1 MYITRS
7 AKRLLRWSVALLV
20 FAPAWTLAQQAG
32 GTYQE
37 GWIASCGTQGSPFAT
52 CTHRLD
58 ATVMQPLAAIKWT
71 ADVTDLQPLLAE
83 SWEVEEDGRAILYHL
98 REGVTWHDGEA
109 FTADDVVFSFNTYA
123 NPAVGSRWAS
133 KLSNVEGYEAFQA
146 GEADSLS
153 GVTKVDDTTVRV
165 ALNEPM
171 PLWPGLFGIYIVI
184 FPEHLLG
191 DVPPEELQSDPFWSN
206 RVGTGPFKW
215 SNYEPDQFIELVRFD
230 DYFLG
235 APLLERIIYRFYTD
249 SSTQLAA
256 LESGEIDAIAYE
268 TLLLPVTETA
278 RFETLP
284 NLEVLADMSMGAPAF
299 FRFNHTEPPFD
310 DVRVRQAMLRAI
322 DRAGLVEAL
331 WQGEAQVANTMF
343 PQAWTWPEDLDA
355 YAYDPDRAREL
366 LAEAGY
372 ADGLTLETDLLYYY
386 GDSLTADLI
395 VAIQQYLND
404 VGITLSPRQV
414 DPPTIQ
420 EAQQD
425 LSMQVGYVALGMG
438 LDPST
443 GHPAVECGN
452 VLAMGYCNEEM
463 DARFQE
469 ALTVSSQEERTDIY
483 QQIATTLNEEL
494 PSGWLWYQVRPLA
507 FNTRV
512 SGPLEHWREQP
523 VILFN
528 LPVYNE
534 IETWYIK

>member
-1 MYITRS
+1 MYLVHLGKPFS
-7 AKRLLRWSVALLV
+7 KWGLASLVLLATCV
-20 FAPAWTLAQQAG
+20 FAQQEG
-32 GTYQE
+32 GTYQA
-37 GWIASCGTQGSPFAT
+37 GWLSGCATQGSPFAT

-83 SWEVEEDGRAILYHL
+83 SWEVEGDGQAVVYTL
-98 REGVTWHDGEA
+98 RQDVTWHDGEP
-109 FTADDVVFSFNTYA
+109 FTAEDVVFSFNVYA

-133 KLSNVEGYEAFQA
+133 KLSSVQGYEAFQA
-146 GEADSLS
+146 GDADSLS
-153 GVTKVDDTTVRV
+153 GVTAVDDHTVRV
-165 ALNEPM
+165 ELNEPL

-191 DVPPEELQSDPFWSN
+191 DVAPEELQGHPFWSE

-215 SNYEPDQFIELVRFD
+215 SNYEPDQFIELVRNE

-249 SSTQLAA
+249 ASTQLAA

-268 TLLLPVTETA
+268 TLLLPVTEVG
-278 RFETLP
+278 RFEDLP
-284 NLEVLADMSMGAPAF
+284 DIEVLADMSMGAPAF
-299 FRFNHTEPPFD
+299 LRFNHTEPPFD
-310 DVRVRQAMLRAI
+310 DVRVRQAMLHAI

-331 WQGEAQVANTMF
+331 WQGEAQVADTMF
-343 PQAWTWPEDLDA
+343 PQEWTWPEGLNS
-355 YAYDPDRAREL
+355 YEYDPERAREL

-386 GDSLTADLI
+386 GDSLSADLI
-395 VAIQQYLND
+395 VAMQQYLAD
-404 VGITLSPRQV
+404 VGISLSPRRV

-420 EAQQD
+420 EAQQN
-425 LSMQVGYVALGMG
+425 LSMQVGYAALGMG

-443 GHPAVECGN
+443 GHPAVECDS

-463 DARFQE
+463 DARFRE
-469 ALTVSSQEERTDIY
+469 ALTVSSQEEREGIY
-483 QQIATTLNEEL
+483 QEIATTLNEEV

-507 FNTRV
+507 FSTRV

>member
-1 MYITRS
+1 MVSTGLI
-7 AKRLLRWSVALLV
+7 KHLLKWATVSLLV
-20 FAPAWTLAQQAG
+20 LSTHAPAQQAG
-32 GTYQE
+32 GTYQA
-37 GWIASCGTQGSPFAT
+37 GWLSGCATEGSPFAT

-83 SWEVEEDGRAILYHL
+83 SWEVEDDGRAILYHL
-98 REGVTWHDGEA
+98 REGVTWHDGEP
-109 FTADDVVFSFNTYA
+109 FTAEDVVFSFNTYA

-133 KLSNVEGYEAFQA
+133 KLSNVGGYEAFQA
-146 GEADSLS
+146 GEADGLG
-153 GVTKVDDTTVRV
+153 GVTAVDDVTVRV
-165 ALNEPM
+165 ELNEPM

-191 DVPPEELQSDPFWSN
+191 DAPPEALQAHPFWSE
-206 RVGTGPFKW
+206 RVGTGPFQW
-215 SNYEPDQFIELVRFD
+215 ADYEPDQFIELVRNE

-249 SSTQLAA
+249 ASTQLAA
-256 LESGEIDAIAYE
+256 LERGEIDALAYE
-268 TLLLPVTETA
+268 TLLLPVTEVE
-278 RFETLP
+278 RFANLP
-284 NLEVLADMSMGAPAF
+284 DIEVLADMSMGAPAF
-299 FRFNHTEPPFD
+299 LRFNHTEPPFD
-310 DVRVRQAMLRAI
+310 DVRVRQAMLHAI

-331 WQGEAQVANTMF
+331 WQGEARVADTMF
-343 PQAWTWPEDLDA
+343 PQEWTWPEDLDA
-355 YAYDPDRAREL
+355 YEYDPERAREL

-372 ADGLTLETDLLYYY
+372 PDGLALETDLLYYY
-386 GDSLTADLI
+386 GDSLSADLI
-395 VAIQQYLND
+395 VAMQQYLAD
-404 VGITLSPRQV
+404 VGITLSPRRV

-443 GHPAVECGN
+443 GHPAVECGS
-452 VLAMGYCNEEM
+452 VLAMGYCNEAM
-463 DARFQE
+463 DALFQE
-469 ALTVSSQEERTDIY
+469 ALTVGSAEERTQIY
-483 QQIATTLNEEL
+483 QEISRTLSEEV

-512 SGPLEHWREQP
+512 WGPLEHWREQP

-534 IETWYIK
+534 VEKWYVK